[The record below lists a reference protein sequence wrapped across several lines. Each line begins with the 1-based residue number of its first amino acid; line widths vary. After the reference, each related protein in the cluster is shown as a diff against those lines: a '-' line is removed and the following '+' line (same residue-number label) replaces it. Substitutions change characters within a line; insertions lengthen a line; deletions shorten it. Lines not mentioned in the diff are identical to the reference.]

1 MKVLFINSGIPGFSY
16 RYAFDIHQTLSKDF
30 NCTVHHFDPQFV
42 SKKTICQ
49 LKPDLILVVH
59 GTLTPPALIRYAGAH
74 GIKTVLWLVEDPYEI
89 DDHHRIIEAYDY
101 VFTNEK
107 EAVGAYHPASACVV
121 SYLPWCC
128 NPYVHKDFEVP
139 AKYHSDLC
147 FVGMGF
153 PNRVRILNA
162 IAPAIK
168 DLNVKLIGDWETWG
182 SLHPT
187 LKDCV
192 LPVVDD
198 FLEVIKYYNGAKINL
213 NIHRDPADPPSGN
226 RKRIG
231 AASPNDRVFALAGCG
246 AFQLV
251 DHTRPEVENCF
262 QVGREIITFTD
273 PEDLAEKIHEYLGN
287 DRLRRSIGRAAA
299 KRARREHTY
308 KHRLAHIFRVVGG
321 LRTGGAVAM
330 DDPVWRGDS
339 RARISRRAQA
349 VSRGTGT
356 SPIPRGDEG

>member
-1 MKVLFINSGIPGFSY
+1 MKVLFVNSGIPGFSY

-30 NCTVHHFDPQFV
+30 NCTVHHFAPQFV

-49 LKPDLILVVH
+49 LKPDLILVIH
-59 GTLTPPALIRYAGAH
+59 GTFTPPALIRYAGAH

-89 DDHHRIIEAYDY
+89 DDHHKIIEAYDY

-107 EAVGAYHPASACVV
+107 QAVAAYHPASPRVV

-128 NPYVHKDFEVP
+128 NPCIHKDSEVP
-139 AKYHSDLC
+139 STYHSDLC

-153 PNRVRILNA
+153 PHRVRILNA

-182 SLHPT
+182 SLHPA

-226 RKRIG
+226 RKQVG
-231 AASPNDRVFALAGCG
+231 ATSPNDRVFALAGCG

-251 DHTRPEVENCF
+251 DDTRPDVADCF

-308 KHRLAHIFRVVGG
+308 KHRLAHILRVAGVQKTGRSGG
-321 LRTGGAVAM
+321 HDRSNLAGRFARVCISPFTG
-330 DDPVWRGDS
+330 S
-339 RARISRRAQA
+339 
-349 VSRGTGT
+349 
-356 SPIPRGDEG
+356 